1 MSSPNHNHN
10 PEDPKHMHPNNQ
22 NHMSPFTFTN
32 LEIQTCRLDRF
43 CEFLVAK
50 ANVAPIPPG
59 SVMVNPLQ
67 TPGPARRL
75 ADPNIRRTYRYLSAL
90 FPQLPRCVAPGRFLQ
105 ELALSDISAL
115 VIKWDSRSDDEGPV
129 YDYKLR
135 DFVMR
140 VHDIRRGAFPELKHG
155 HVASL
160 ALQDQW
166 QAVYHLMTSHR

>member
-10 PEDPKHMHPNNQ
+10 PENP
-22 NHMSPFTFTN
+22 NHMSPFTFTHH
-32 LEIQTCRLDRF
+32 EIQTCKLQRF
-43 CEFLVAK
+43 YEFLVAK
-50 ANVAPIPPG
+50 GKAGLIPPG
-59 SVMVNPLQ
+59 SLMVTPLQ
-67 TPGPARRL
+67 TQGPERRL
-75 ADPNIRRTYRYLSAL
+75 ADPAIRITYRYLSAL

-105 ELALSDISAL
+105 ELALADISGL
-115 VIKWDSRSDDEGPV
+115 VIKWDGQSNGEGPA

-135 DFVMR
+135 DFVLR